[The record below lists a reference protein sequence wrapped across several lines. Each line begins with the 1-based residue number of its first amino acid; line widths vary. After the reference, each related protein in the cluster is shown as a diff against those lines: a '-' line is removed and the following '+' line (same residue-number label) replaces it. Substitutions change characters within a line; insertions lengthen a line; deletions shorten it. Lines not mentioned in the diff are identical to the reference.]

1 MILAVIFGAGAV
13 LMATEILALR
23 IIAKNFGSALREV
36 SAVIAVFLTAMSA
49 GYAIG
54 GRVGDRRPLPSTLA
68 AVLIV
73 AGLLT
78 LLIPVLEEPVA
89 NAIFDSALP
98 FALHAAAVS
107 IALFAAPAFLCAS
120 VTPIG
125 TRLRMRS
132 VDHSGSVAGSVSA
145 VSTMGSIVG
154 TVSAGYV
161 LLSYLPVS
169 RALALLGCMLCG
181 FGLLASR
188 SGRSSAGLVLI
199 AALVP
204 AVALAGGSRVVFE
217 RDTSYHHITVR
228 ESDTRRMLH
237 FDNTLQG
244 SISLTDPM
252 TGAIP
257 YTYYIHNALVIDPEI
272 RSALVIGL
280 GAATVPRLFLHYY
293 PTVQV
298 WAAEIDPVVVEV
310 AQKYFGMPDDP
321 RLTVETVD
329 GRVFLKRT
337 REQFDLIFVDA
348 FGANRYG
355 LTIPPHLTTREFFEE
370 ASRRLTPNGVLV
382 YNSPYALGNAFTNA
396 LYKTLAAV
404 FPERFVF
411 DTTHSNIMIMATKT
425 PRHFSRDDLLRRGK
439 AAMDAGTFT
448 YPSLMA
454 RLELLI
460 DAPAPDTID
469 APLLT
474 DDFAPVDRLLRTK
487 QR

>member
-23 IIAKNFGSALREV
+23 IVAKNFGSALREV

-49 GYAIG
+49 GYAVG
-54 GRVGDRRPLPSTLA
+54 GRIGDRRPLPSTLA
-68 AVLIV
+68 AVLIL

-107 IALFAAPAFLCAS
+107 IALFAMPAFLCAS

-132 VDHSGSVAGSVSA
+132 VDQSGSVAGGVSA
-145 VSTMGSIVG
+145 VSAMGSIVG
-154 TVSAGYV
+154 TISAGYI

-169 RALALLGCMLCG
+169 RALVLLGCLLCVL
-181 FGLLASR
+181 GLLAGRGSR
-188 SGRSSAGLVLI
+188 STAGLALI
-199 AALVP
+199 AALMPTVT
-204 AVALAGGSRVVFE
+204 LADSPRVIFE

-228 ESDTRRMLH
+228 ESDTRRTLH

-244 SISLTDPM
+244 SISLTDPT

-257 YTYYIHNALVIDPEI
+257 YTYSLHTALVIEPGI
-272 RSALVIGL
+272 RSVLVIGL
-280 GAATVPRLFLHYY
+280 GSATVPRLFLHYY
-293 PTVQV
+293 PKAKV

-310 AQKYFGMPDDP
+310 AKQYFGMTDDP
-321 RLTVETVD
+321 RLTVETID
-329 GRVFLKRT
+329 GRVFLKRS
-337 REQFDLIFVDA
+337 REQFDLIFLDA

-355 LTIPPHLTTREFFEE
+355 LTVPPHLATREFLEE
-370 ASRRLTPNGVLV
+370 AKSRLTPNGILV
-382 YNSPYALGNAFTNA
+382 YNSPYALGNPFANA
-396 LYKTLAAV
+396 IYKTIASV
-404 FPERFVF
+404 FPERFIF
-411 DTTHSNIMIMATKT
+411 DTQHSNIIIMATKT
-425 PRHFSRDDLLRRGK
+425 PCNLSRNDLLARGK
-439 AAMDAGTFT
+439 AAMDAGTLT

-454 RLELLI
+454 RLEQLI

-487 QR
+487 R